1 MGETARRARQARLDV
16 RGSRLRTLRFS
27 LQPVSLI
34 SPFTPV
40 PRVSPMPLIKTAAI
54 TLKSRKWG
62 DADRIVTFYTKEMG
76 KVRAVARG
84 ARRMKSRLGASL
96 EPLTICHLNLFEK
109 SGDSLYRVSQ
119 VDLVEPFMRFREDLT
134 LMTAAARMVNVVG
147 AVTPDGDP
155 DPQLFETLELGL
167 RALVT
172 SQDPALTALL
182 FQIRLLG
189 LIGFRPQTDHCAACG
204 KSRLMGESQFS
215 PLSGGLVCATCA
227 ARQTFRCL
235 PLSRGSLAFLQQA
248 LRLSPAVVDRLKAAG
263 QVRHEVENAI
273 EGYVTVVAGRQLP
286 PVNFLSYPS

>member
-1 MGETARRARQARLDV
+1 
-16 RGSRLRTLRFS
+16 
-27 LQPVSLI
+27 
-34 SPFTPV
+34 
-40 PRVSPMPLIKTAAI
+40 MPLIKTAAI

-62 DADRIVTFYTKEMG
+62 DADRIVTFYTKEIG

-204 KSRLMGESQFS
+204 KGRLMGEPQFS
-215 PLSGGLVCATCA
+215 PLSGGLVCMVCA
-227 ARQTFRCL
+227 ARQGV
-235 PLSRGSLAFLQQA
+235 PLFAALA
-248 LRLSPAVVDRLKAAG
+248 REPGISAAG
-263 QVRHEVENAI
+263 IEAFARCDRSFEGRRSSSARGGKCDRRICHCCRRQTTASCEFSVVSVMRMSMRICQVREECT
-273 EGYVTVVAGRQLP
+273 EYSGCQK
-286 PVNFLSYPS
+286 